1 MNQFWGKFQAFI
13 GSSVPEILVK
23 ILISAGYDNALSIA
37 ELDETDINVLQTYT
51 QTNLK
56 SLLDESTLYK
66 NCEKF
71 EFLPGHQR
79 TILKIS
85 EKAKE
90 YIEKKKSDNSTVQE
104 FELLTD
110 EEVNKLKENL
120 LTKLNSV
127 VIQNHLNIQFTENS
141 LMSAIDAYI
150 SHNSRHSKNKPSYK
164 CHLKCTMCD

>member
-1 MNQFWGKFQAFI
+1 MNLFWGKFQAFI

-56 SLLDESTLYK
+56 SLLDESTFYK

-71 EFLPGHQR
+71 EFLPGHHR
-79 TILKIS
+79 TILKVS

-110 EEVNKLKENL
+110 EEV
-120 LTKLNSV
+120 KLNSV

-141 LMSAIDAYI
+141 LTSAIDAYI